1 MKKTNLALNA
11 LLYFFYFVG
20 SCITVMLAEALLI
33 YIVEKFVALP
43 YPVLTVIRIAVY
55 TAGVTSLLAFLGH
68 AEGYRE
74 ADCPVGETVASGVL
88 ASLAHLIFAML
99 FKFQGFISGGVRFLA
114 GILHNGWSVTYD
126 SLINETPYLLFV
138 AVCVAY
144 SVLYVT
150 ALTLA
155 KRFGAAKRVI
165 DRAELR
171 KGERTDG
178 NTEAQ

>member
-1 MKKTNLALNA
+1 MMKKTNLALNA

-74 ADCPVGETVASGVL
+74 AACPVGETVASGVL
-88 ASLAHLIFAML
+88 ASMAHLIFAML

-144 SVLYVT
+144 SVLYV
-150 ALTLA
+150 AVLTVS
-155 KRFGAAKRVI
+155 KRFGAAKRI
-165 DRAELR
+165 MDRAELR
-171 KGERTDG
+171 MNEEPDG
-178 NTEAQ
+178 DAEA

>member
-33 YIVEKFVALP
+33 YIIEKFVGLP
-43 YPVLTVIRIAVY
+43 YPVLTVIRIVIY
-55 TAGVTSLLAFLGH
+55 TAGVTALLVCLGH

-74 ADCPVGETVASGVL
+74 AVCPVGETIASGVL

-99 FKFQGFISGGVRFLA
+99 FKFQGFISGGVRFTA
-114 GILHNGWSVTYD
+114 GLIHNGWSVTYE

-138 AVCVAY
+138 AVCLVY
-144 SVLYVT
+144 SALYVA

-155 KRFGAAKRVI
+155 KRFGAAKRVM

-171 KGERTDG
+171 RDEQ
-178 NTEAQ
+178 NP